1 MITKVSMKSI
11 RVPYRVGS
19 MPADPPFSPTLLSG
33 LLIWTRADM
42 GVTLNKSAVSTWADQ
57 SGNGNN
63 LMSLGTNQPT
73 LLPIDTNLGSGSS
86 LVFAGGQKM
95 NSAAL
100 TIAQPNTII
109 VVGRVTTLSGNPG
122 IIDDQTNRQ
131 LGYLPGGTTY
141 AMDAGATVS
150 GGVTDTARHAWAW
163 VFNGATSKLYVDST
177 TAPVLS
183 GNAGAGSGTG
193 GLIIGTQSTG
203 FMTGEIAEVIVYSRA
218 LSAAELKKVFAYA
231 GGSRTAYSASPVRSL
246 TFDGNSIVAG
256 YYAAP
261 LSSGFAYLVAANF
274 AGTNFLNDGF
284 SGYTTPQCDAQAAV
298 LGATD
303 SQYSALRPKNVNVM
317 LEGLND
323 YHAAG
328 STPAQCITNLATYVT
343 NRHAIGWKVIMCT
356 LLPSNFMTEVDRA
369 TINNAIMSGSTG
381 ADATADIGSLSTL
394 MGTYSTTVNP
404 TYYFDQTHPTT
415 AGHALIEPIVTAAV
429 TPWM

>member
-163 VFNGATSKLYVDST
+163 VFNGATSKLYIDAT
-177 TAPVLS
+177 AAPVLS

-218 LSAAELKKVFAYA
+218 LSTTELDKIFTYA
-231 GGSRTAYSASPVRSL
+231 SGARTGYVWQPPRSL
-246 TFDGNSIVAG
+246 TFDGNSIMLGSFATT
-256 YYAAP
+256 
-261 LSSGFAYLVAANF
+261 GFAALVAANF
-274 AGTNFLNDGF
+274 AGANILNDAF

-298 LGATD
+298 PGATD
-303 SQYSALRPKNVNVM
+303 TQYSALRPKNVNVM

-323 YHAAG
+323 YHVAG
-328 STPAQCITNLATYVT
+328 STPAQCITHLATYVT

-356 LLPSNFMTEVDRA
+356 LLPSYVITEADRA
-369 TINNAIMSGSTG
+369 TINASIMSGSTG
-381 ADATADIGSLSTL
+381 ADATADIGNTSTL
-394 MGTYSTTVNP
+394 MGNIAQSANA
-404 TYYFDQTHPTT
+404 TYYVDQTHPTT
-415 AGHALIEPIVTAAV
+415 YGHTLLEPIVTAAV